1 MSGGAVNTPFGSL
14 AVSTT
19 TPGNLHPQPQPGPG
33 CKSIIEST
41 QASTSVAANVGPIG
55 GSASSSSRNDK
66 NTAACAPNY
75 ENNQINRNKY
85 EKNTTINKNT
95 MLMTRN
101 SLKSISESSNQ
112 MITNSLMS
120 SKSSATQ
127 NVTVSQKINIKIKD
141 VAGDVVV
148 NNIKNVA
155 TIDLTNIANI
165 SFSGFDDVKTD
176 LADSILQQFKTN
188 TNQESMDTMSADIQ
202 TSIANQ
208 NNAAMASTINNK
220 VDQTKETQVPMADP
234 TQIIPTND
242 QANVKI
248 NQEISNDVKLQ
259 TTLNGDYTN
268 IIETDKTM
276 ESHIKNAVTQ
286 NFTKESLSQLAQIIN
301 QSQEIGIDIE
311 GVGGNVTVSNLENQA
326 NIVLRQTMTSNVDF
340 GTAIVNS
347 VKNTMGIS
355 TDDALVSKNVVGLG
369 LTSVDELRNG
379 NTNKAD
385 FASSLDYKQTIS
397 QDFGMG
403 SSGSSFSSCSICIC
417 CIICILSCG
426 LGAGSGML
434 PSSSGSDS
442 SDSLDSSDSSENTSD
457 ESNNNET
464 SDSSNNKTSDSSNSI
479 PEESSDG
486 VGSSVGGYY
495 YFD

>member
-1 MSGGAVNTPFGSL
+1 MSGGAVNTPFGSI

-19 TPGNLHPQPQPGPG
+19 TPGNTHPQPQPGPG

-41 QASTSVAANVGPIG
+41 QASTSAALNVGPVG
-55 GSASSSSRNDK
+55 ASASSASRNDK
-66 NTAACAPNY
+66 NTATCAPDY
-75 ENNQINRNKY
+75 KTRQINQNKY

-127 NVTVSQKINIKIKD
+127 NVTLSQKIKITIKD

-148 NNIKNVA
+148 NNIKNIA
-155 TIDLTNIANI
+155 SIDLTNIANI

-188 TNQESMDTMSADIQ
+188 TNQEAMDTMSADLQ
-202 TSIANQ
+202 TTIANQ
-208 NNAAMASTINNK
+208 NNAAMASSLNTK
-220 VDQTKETQVPMADP
+220 VDDKQTANVPMAAP
-234 TQIIPTND
+234 TQLVSTND
-242 QANVKI
+242 NANVDI
-248 NQEISNDVKLQ
+248 QQATSNDILQ
-259 TTLNGDYTN
+259 NATINMDYSN
-268 IIETDKTM
+268 IIENDKTM
-276 ESHIKNAVTQ
+276 ETSIKNAVTQ

-301 QSQEIGIDIE
+301 NNQEIEIDIE
-311 GVGGNVTVSNLENQA
+311 GVGGNVTISNLENQA
-326 NIVLRQTMTSNVDF
+326 NIVLRQTMTSEVDF

-347 VKNTMGIS
+347 VKNTMGMM
-355 TDDALVSKNVVGLG
+355 TDDEITSSNVIGLG
-369 LTSVDELRNG
+369 LTSADELRNG

-385 FASSLDYKQTIS
+385 FESSLEYKRTVT

-442 SDSLDSSDSSENTSD
+442 SDSSD

-464 SDSSNNKTSDSSNSI
+464 SDSSNSI
-479 PEESSDG
+479 PEGSSDNVESSDG